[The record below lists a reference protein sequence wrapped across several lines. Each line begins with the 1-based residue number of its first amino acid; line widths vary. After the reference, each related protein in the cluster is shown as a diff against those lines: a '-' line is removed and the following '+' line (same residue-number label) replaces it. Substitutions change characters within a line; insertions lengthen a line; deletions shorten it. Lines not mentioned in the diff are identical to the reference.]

1 MARLY
6 EPIWKTIK
14 NNSEKPVTL
23 HVKPVFAARVKKA
36 VIKEKWMD
44 AGFKVLNDSG
54 WFLEISYDKVKE
66 LMKFELKRPKFG
78 IEDLVKETE
87 DAKI

>member
-1 MARLY
+1 MPRLY

-14 NNSEKPVTL
+14 NTEKPVTL
-23 HVKPVFAARVKKA
+23 HVKQVYAARVKKA

-44 AGFKVLNDSG
+44 AGFKILNDAG
-54 WFLEISYDKVKE
+54 WFLEISYDSVKQ
-66 LMKFELKRPKFG
+66 LMTFHLKRPKFG
-78 IEDLVKETE
+78 IEDLVKETG